1 MRIQTRALKFGIC
14 TDTQRGARIARH
26 CTFPRRRN
34 ARVPACILSSYVV
47 SNASRKS
54 PRDFGLYLLFSTS
67 IRVFCGYFLAVLNL
81 VSVIC
86 YRRYCFIVAR
96 YLLFRL
102 LLFIP
107 SFWQLRAFVQFVAV
121 HARYSVKGLS
131 RGRTSSP
138 SVLHLY
144 LSREEGSRKSSAC
157 TSVRI
162 SARVSTIV

>member
-81 VSVIC
+81 VSVC
-86 YRRYCFIVAR
+86 
-96 YLLFRL
+96 YLL
-102 LLFIP
+102 
-107 SFWQLRAFVQFVAV
+107 
-121 HARYSVKGLS
+121 
-131 RGRTSSP
+131 P
-138 SVLHLY
+138 SVLFYCCSLFFI
-144 LSREEGSRKSSAC
+144 SFVAC
-157 TSVRI
+157 CPAILAPPCFCAICRRTRAIFRRGFVERTNVVTVG
-162 SARVSTIV
+162 AAPLPVQRGRM